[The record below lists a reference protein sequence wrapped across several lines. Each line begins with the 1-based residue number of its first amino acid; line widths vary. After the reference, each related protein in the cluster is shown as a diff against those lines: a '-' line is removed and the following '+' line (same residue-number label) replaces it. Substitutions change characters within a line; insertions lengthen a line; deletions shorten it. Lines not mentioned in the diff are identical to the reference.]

1 MEYPVEVVTSEL
13 IVVPEVVVNESVN
26 SQKPVHES
34 GMATVCFALKEA
46 PLLEHVPVAE
56 PQFHVVGDID
66 TPPQLV
72 GAAKAYAKNNA
83 PMNNMLRVFC

>member
-1 MEYPVEVVTSEL
+1 MEVVTSEL
-13 IVVPEVVVNESVN
+13 IVVPEVVVNEIVN
-26 SQKPVHES
+26 SQKPVHKS
-34 GMATVCFALKEA
+34 WTMAVCFALKEA
-46 PLLEHVPVAE
+46 PLLEHVLVAE

-83 PMNNMLRVFC
+83 PINNMSRVFC